1 MIKTEFSY
9 SEEEIKD
16 FFRFHLTTKD
26 KTKLI
31 YYVSSLLFV
40 LLGCLFM
47 FVYQKVLFGFLLF
60 IIAIVL
66 VLIFPFQINRTLN
79 KQVHSRYKRNKQTIT
94 FYEDKIVQ
102 NIDGTEVEYLWNNI
116 LEVNETKKY
125 LFLYINKS
133 KALIVNKTTLTIK
146 VLEDLISLIKK
157 KMGKIILYKYK

>member
-9 SEEEIKD
+9 SKEEIKD

-31 YYVSSLLFV
+31 YYISSLLFV

-66 VLIFPFQINRTLN
+66 VLIFPIQINRTLN

-133 KALIVNKTTLTIK
+133 KALIVNKTTLTSK